1 MPTTYKILYN
11 ILLSRLTPLTE
22 EIIEAHQSEFRRNR
36 SGTDHI
42 FCIIQILQKKWE
54 YNEAVP
60 QFFIDFKSAHDS
72 VRREVLYDIFIGFGI
87 PMKLVRLIKM
97 CLNETYNRVRV
108 GKYLSDMLPIRK
120 GLKQGDALKLVL
132 FNFVLEYAI
141 RWVQ

>member
-1 MPTTYKILYN
+1 VNFGVTGQVLTTYSAL
-11 ILLSRLTPLTE
+11 
-22 EIIEAHQSEFRRNR
+22 FRYFRKNEN
-36 SGTDHI
+36 TTKQCHI
-42 FCIIQILQKKWE
+42 SL
-54 YNEAVP
+54 
-60 QFFIDFKSAHDS
+60 DLKSAHDS

-87 PMKLVRLIKM
+87 PMKLVRLIKT